1 MDYPSAVL
9 EKAQRLEQLLLRVE
23 AGETLEAAN
32 AAFGFNLDERQLA
45 RWQAKY
51 EAGERRWEALLDGRH
66 GHPRQAH
73 SALREW
79 LYARKEQDDQLR
91 ASQLAA
97 EIAEKFGIKLSA
109 GHINYLLRKRGLTAP
124 PGRPPKR
131 SECAAEPSATA
142 DAPGVSMDNAGLFP
156 PGGGEGRDGSGGGGR
171 RDRAGRPG

>member
-1 MDYPSAVL
+1 MDYPAAIL

-32 AAFGFNLDERQLA
+32 VAFGFHLDERQLA

-51 EAGERRWEALLDGRH
+51 AAEGRRWEALLDGRQ

-91 ASQLAA
+91 APQLAA
-97 EIAEKFGIKLSA
+97 EIEEKFGIKLST
-109 GHINYLLRKRGLTAP
+109 GHINYLLRKRGLTAS
-124 PGRPPKR
+124 PGRPPKCP
-131 SECAAEPSATA
+131 EGAAKPSATP
-142 DAPGVSMDNAGLFP
+142 DAPGVSMDNAGIFP
-156 PGGGEGRDGSGGGGR
+156 PRGGEGGNGPGGG
-171 RDRAGRPG
+171 DRGDCTVRS